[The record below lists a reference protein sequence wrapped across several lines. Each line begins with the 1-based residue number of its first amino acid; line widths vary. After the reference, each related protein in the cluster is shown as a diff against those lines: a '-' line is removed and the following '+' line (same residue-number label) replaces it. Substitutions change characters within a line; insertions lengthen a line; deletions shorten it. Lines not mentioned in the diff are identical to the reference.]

1 MVPSQRQALSLET
14 KAVSVPRGAALWLQ
28 IRILLGFWLRSLD
41 RGEGQR
47 EWIRFVSDPISQQR
61 ERDCRR
67 DAARVWAGG
76 RASYRAREG
85 RNEILLQFANL
96 EALSLSVS
104 LSVCLSVCLS
114 LSRPTDSADSFTMQL
129 LRDSGRIALPTFI
142 PFFLRSFLLN
152 AAWAGLGKAVIKC

>member
-1 MVPSQRQALSLET
+1 MLHFDFRYESFSAFGFGVWIEERD
-14 KAVSVPRGAALWLQ
+14 RGSGSDSYQ
-28 IRILLGFWLRSLD
+28 IRFHNKGK
-41 RGEGQR
+41 ETAAAMPR
-47 EWIRFVSDPISQQR
+47 EFGR
-61 ERDCRR
+61 
-67 DAARVWAGG
+67 AGG